1 MDIFDEIDKV
11 AKDFP
16 KLNKVAK
23 QVKDKKNNYQIIGY
37 IIMGISIVLG
47 LLFGNLFPACGSVSG
62 FYFEECSSTEFNFS
76 LTILIW
82 FIGFLI
88 SVFYYGMGEV
98 ILLLRLLNEKIDKMN

>member
-1 MDIFDEIDKV
+1 MDIFDEIDEV
-11 AKDFP
+11 AKDLP
-16 KLNKVAK
+16 RLKKVAK
-23 QVKDKKNNYQIIGY
+23 QVSGKKNNYQIVSY

-82 FIGFLI
+82 FIGFLVSI
-88 SVFYYGMGEV
+88 FYYGMGEV
-98 ILLLRLLNEKIDKMN
+98 ISLLRSINDKLEKRK